1 MIRPD
6 YNYKP
11 YKPRRSIPESA
22 PPTNRASRQDSPW
35 ASFLDEVN
43 NQIHED
49 RSWDDGGHVAGADN
63 GSADGDKPNG
73 AASAIIAPSAQS
85 IVEERLDPEVTEPIF
100 DPWET
105 YVVPRFPLEVLPD
118 TVHRYV
124 IEQAE
129 LIGADASA
137 LAMACLA
144 QAAGSLDHRFALRVM
159 KHGDWWAHP
168 RLWIVLVGDPS
179 RKKTPVIRAGLVELE
194 AHQTRVWDKY
204 DRAYAEY
211 KKAQEA
217 WTKASGDPPPDEP
230 ERPARYVVASTTVE
244 KLGEILGRSERGML
258 VKRDELSGWLGDME
272 RYNKGSDRS
281 FWLQA
286 WDGGPFTVDRI
297 SRGETRIK
305 NLSVSLIGGIQ
316 PQRLAELHGLSHT
329 LTSDG
334 LLQRFIPVMMGPS
347 QFPIDA
353 PTSEAEEGYRRL
365 TRKWIGAEHARLI
378 LSDDALHVMTAL
390 RRHIHELEKVSSGF
404 AAGFQGFIG
413 KLPGM
418 AGTLALILHLA
429 EDPDEQR
436 LHAVSR
442 KTAEDVRKVVL
453 DFVIPHAME
462 FYRTADSFTDG
473 DRLKSI
479 ASWIVT
485 ADQTTIT
492 SRDLIRNVR
501 NMRGLKLEEIHERL
515 SPLVAGGWIEPDKPG
530 PSNTRWHVKP
540 TVRRQLEKRRQEEE
554 QRKRILTE
562 LMRGPRRPQG

>member
-1 MIRPD
+1 
-6 YNYKP
+6 
-11 YKPRRSIPESA
+11 
-22 PPTNRASRQDSPW
+22 
-35 ASFLDEVN
+35 
-43 NQIHED
+43 
-49 RSWDDGGHVAGADN
+49 
-63 GSADGDKPNG
+63 
-73 AASAIIAPSAQS
+73 
-85 IVEERLDPEVTEPIF
+85 
-100 DPWET
+100 
-105 YVVPRFPLEVLPD
+105 
-118 TVHRYV
+118 
-124 IEQAE
+124 
-129 LIGADASA
+129 
-137 LAMACLA
+137 
-144 QAAGSLDHRFALRVM
+144 
-159 KHGDWWAHP
+159 
-168 RLWIVLVGDPS
+168 
-179 RKKTPVIRAGLVELE
+179 
-194 AHQTRVWDKY
+194 
-204 DRAYAEY
+204 
-211 KKAQEA
+211 
-217 WTKASGDPPPDEP
+217 
-230 ERPARYVVASTTVE
+230 
-244 KLGEILGRSERGML
+244 
-258 VKRDELSGWLGDME
+258 
-272 RYNKGSDRS
+272 
-281 FWLQA
+281 
-286 WDGGPFTVDRI
+286 
-297 SRGETRIK
+297 
-305 NLSVSLIGGIQ
+305 
-316 PQRLAELHGLSHT
+316 
-329 LTSDG
+329 
-334 LLQRFIPVMMGPS
+334 MGPS

-515 SPLVAGGWIEPDKPG
+515 SPLVAGGWLGPDKPG

-540 TVRRQLEKRRQEEE
+540 AVRRQLEKRRQEEE

>member
-168 RLWIVLVGDPS
+168 RLWVVLVGDPS

-501 NMRGLKLEEIHERL
+501 NMRGLK
-515 SPLVAGGWIEPDKPG
+515 
-530 PSNTRWHVKP
+530 
-540 TVRRQLEKRRQEEE
+540 
-554 QRKRILTE
+554 RILTE